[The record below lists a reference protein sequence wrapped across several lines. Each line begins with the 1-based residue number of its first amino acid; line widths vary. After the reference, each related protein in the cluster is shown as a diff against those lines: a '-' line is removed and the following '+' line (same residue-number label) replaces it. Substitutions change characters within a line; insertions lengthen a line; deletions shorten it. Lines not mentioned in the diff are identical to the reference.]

1 MMLILIMIVLALCL
15 IELIFDAAMLA
26 LVIVWLLFGLKVALI
41 VLVVM
46 LILGWLFH
54 A

>member
-1 MMLILIMIVLALCL
+1 MISVLIMIVLALFL

-26 LVIVWLLFGLKVALI
+26 LIIIWLVFGLKVALI
-41 VLVVM
+41 VLAVM